1 MNILSTS
8 KTDNSLT
15 VVVRE
20 DNGKIQA
27 HSTTKANPRWNDII
41 DALRS
46 NDAVLLVDLMSV
58 KTLVERFTDANVD
71 IKDGNVF
78 FKGRP
83 LHGLDV
89 DRLLEYIR
97 DNVPY
102 QRLLRFLNLKQ
113 ANPSYRSINE
123 LYKFLEHREMTLTE
137 KGTIIGYK
145 GVREDYYSIM
155 GNTATV
161 MVSGTTDSG
170 GHILNKVGETVRC
183 DRSCVCDDYRQGCS
197 PGLHIGSLAY
207 AKGWGPRVMV
217 VEFDPADVVSVP
229 DDCECQKLRACAYK
243 VIGEY
248 SGSLVTELSPIAH
261 EATATEG
268 DAHEDDNDNDCFPGC
283 GCGEGEDESDTH
295 NTLSDG
301 EGDAS
306 ADGGAHVVGDDSD
319 DSAYGDGYDLGMKD
333 GKAHKARKH
342 HDTDEDDSS
351 LSVKEANY
359 IAGYNDG
366 YRKGRYNK

>member
-1 MNILSTS
+1 MNILSSS

-15 VVVRE
+15 VVVRDE
-20 DNGKIQA
+20 NGKIQA
-27 HSTTKANPRWNDII
+27 HSTTKSNPRWNDVLNAYR
-41 DALRS
+41 DGNAT
-46 NDAVLLVDLMSV
+46 LLVDLISV
-58 KTLVERFTDANVD
+58 KGLVERFTEANVE
-71 IKDGNVF
+71 IKDGNVL

-102 QRLLRFLNLKQ
+102 LRLLRFLERKQ
-113 ANPSYRSINE
+113 ANPSYRSLNE

-137 KGTIIGYK
+137 KGTVIGYK
-145 GVREDYYSIM
+145 GVRTDYYSIM

-161 MVSGTTDSG
+161 MISGRTDSG
-170 GHILNKVGETVRC
+170 GHILNEVGADVRC

-197 PGLHIGSLAY
+197 PGLHIGSLSY

-243 VIGEY
+243 VVGEY
-248 SGSLVTELSPIAH
+248 NGSLVTELNPLP
-261 EATATEG
+261 E
-268 DAHEDDNDNDCFPGC
+268 P
-283 GCGEGEDESDTH
+283 EDESDTH
-295 NTLSDG
+295 NTISDG
-301 EGDAS
+301 EEWDADEDDTEGCDDDAS
-306 ADGGAHVVGDDSD
+306 DDGGAHVVSDSD
-319 DSAYGDGYDLGMKD
+319 AYSDGYELGMKD

-342 HDTDEDDSS
+342 YVTDSDDES
-351 LSVKEANY
+351 LSEKEIAY
-359 IAGYNDG
+359 IRGYNDG

>member
-1 MNILSTS
+1 MTILSTS

-15 VVVRE
+15 VVVRGSPE
-20 DNGKIQA
+20 GDGRIQA
-27 HSTTKANPRWNDII
+27 YSTTKANPRWNDILN
-41 DALRS
+41 ALRS
-46 NDAVLLVDLMSV
+46 GDVNLLVELMSV
-58 KTLVERFTDANVD
+58 KTLVERFTDANVE
-71 IKDGNVF
+71 IKDNNVF

-89 DRLLEYIR
+89 DRLLEYVR

-102 QRLLRFLNLKQ
+102 VRLLRFLERKQ

-137 KGTIIGYK
+137 RGTVIGYK
-145 GVREDYYSIM
+145 GVSNNYYSIM

-161 MVSGTTDSG
+161 MISGETDSG
-170 GHILNKVGETVRC
+170 GHILNTVGADVRC

-197 PGLHIGSLAY
+197 PGLHIGSLEY

-229 DDCECQKLRACAYK
+229 DDCNCQKLRACAYK

-248 SGSLVTELSPIAH
+248 AGSLVTELNPVV
-261 EATATEG
+261 EETTDTEG
-268 DAHEDDNDNDCFPGC
+268 NDNENTGCFPGC
-283 GCGEGEDESDTH
+283 GCGGEEDT
-295 NTLSDG
+295 
-301 EGDAS
+301 E
-306 ADGGAHVVGDDSD
+306 DDSSGDTEDAFRD
-319 DSAYGDGYDLGMKD
+319 DYNDSYDDGFELGTKD

-342 HDTDEDDSS
+342 YSTDADNPK
-351 LSVKEANY
+351 LSVKEAAY
-359 IAGYNDG
+359 IRGYDSG
-366 YRKGRYNK
+366 YRSGRYNK

>member
-1 MNILSTS
+1 MTILSTS

-15 VVVRE
+15 VVVRGSPE
-20 DNGKIQA
+20 GDGRIQA
-27 HSTTKANPRWNDII
+27 YSTTKTNPRWNDIL

-46 NDAVLLVDLMSV
+46 GNAGLLVELMSV
-58 KTLVERFTDANVD
+58 KTLVEWFTDANVE

-102 QRLLRFLNLKQ
+102 TRLLRFLGRKQ

-137 KGTIIGYK
+137 RGTVIGYK
-145 GVREDYYSIM
+145 GVATDYFSIM

-161 MVSGTTDSG
+161 MISGETNSG
-170 GHILNKVGETVRC
+170 GHILNTVGADIRC

-197 PGLHIGSLAY
+197 PGLHIGSLSY
-207 AKGWGPRVMV
+207 AKDWGPRVMV

-248 SGSLVTELSPIAH
+248 KGSLVTELNPLLK
-261 EATATEG
+261 E
-268 DAHEDDNDNDCFPGC
+268 
-283 GCGEGEDESDTH
+283 EDESDTH

-301 EGDAS
+301 DDWPAEDDSGEAS
-306 ADGGAHVVGDDSD
+306 SDGGAHVVSD
-319 DSAYGDGYDLGMKD
+319 NDAYDDGYELGVKE

-342 HDTDEDDSS
+342 YVTDTDDES
-351 LSVKEANY
+351 LSDKEIDY
-359 IAGYNDG
+359 IRGYNDG

>member
-1 MNILSTS
+1 MIILSTS

-27 HSTTKANPRWNDII
+27 YSTTKDNPRWNDII
-41 DALRS
+41 NALRS
-46 NDAVLLVDLMSV
+46 GDAGLLVDLISI
-58 KTLVERFTDANVD
+58 KTLVERFTDANVN

-83 LHGLDV
+83 LRGLDV

-102 QRLLRFLNLKQ
+102 QRLLRFLDRKQ
-113 ANPSYRSINE
+113 SNPSYRSINE

-145 GVREDYYSIM
+145 GVASDYWSIM

-161 MVSGTTDSG
+161 MITGQTNSG
-170 GHILNKVGETVRC
+170 GHILNTVGADVRC

-229 DDCECQKLRACAYK
+229 YDCECQKLRACAYK
-243 VIGEY
+243 VVGEY
-248 SGSLVTELSPIAH
+248 SGSLVTELSSLDNK
-261 EATATEG
+261 ETVTDDDGNEDEG
-268 DAHEDDNDNDCFPGC
+268 EC
-283 GCGEGEDESDTH
+283 GCGYPLCEECR
-295 NTLSDG
+295 DG
-301 EGDAS
+301 DDAS
-306 ADGGAHVVGDDSD
+306 DDGGDHVVDDGGVLQAEAD
-319 DSAYGDGYDLGMKD
+319 AYNDGYDLGMKD
-333 GKAHKARKH
+333 GKAHTARKH
-342 HDTDEDDSS
+342 YTTDSEDES
-351 LSVKEANY
+351 LSNKEVAY
-359 IAGYNDG
+359 IGGYNDG

>member
-1 MNILSTS
+1 MNILSSS

-15 VVVRE
+15 VVVRGE
-20 DNGKIQA
+20 DGKIQA
-27 HSTTKANPRWNDII
+27 HSTTKSNPRWNDVLNAYR
-41 DALRS
+41 DGNA
-46 NDAVLLVDLMSV
+46 ALLVDLISV
-58 KTLVERFTDANVD
+58 KGLVERFTEANVE

-102 QRLLRFLNLKQ
+102 IRLLRFLELKQ
-113 ANPSYRSINE
+113 SNPSYRSINE

-137 KGTIIGYK
+137 RGTVIGYK

-161 MVSGTTDSG
+161 MISGTTNSG
-170 GHILNKVGETVRC
+170 GHILNKVGENVRC

-197 PGLHIGSLAY
+197 PGLHIGSLSY
-207 AKGWGPRVMV
+207 AKSWGPRVMV

-243 VIGEY
+243 VVGEY
-248 SGSLVTELSPIAH
+248 NGSLVTELSPLP
-261 EATATEG
+261 E
-268 DAHEDDNDNDCFPGC
+268 
-283 GCGEGEDESDTH
+283 EDESDTH

-301 EGDAS
+301 EGEDDGECGCDDDNDAS
-306 ADGGAHVVGDDSD
+306 DDGGAHVVSD
-319 DSAYGDGYDLGMKD
+319 NDAYEDGFDLGEKD

-342 HDTDEDDSS
+342 HATDTDDTS
-351 LSVKEANY
+351 LTTKEIAY
-359 IAGYNDG
+359 IRGYNAGYV
-366 YRKGRYNK
+366 YGRYKK

>member
-1 MNILSTS
+1 MNILSSS

-15 VVVRE
+15 VVVKG
-20 DNGKIQA
+20 DDGKIQA
-27 HSTTKANPRWNDII
+27 HSTTKSNPRWNDVLNAYR
-41 DALRS
+41 DRNA
-46 NDAVLLVDLMSV
+46 ALLVDLISV
-58 KTLVERFTDANVD
+58 RGLVERVTEANVE

-102 QRLLRFLNLKQ
+102 LRLLRFLERKQ
-113 ANPSYRSINE
+113 VNPSYRSINE

-137 KGTIIGYK
+137 EGTVIGYK
-145 GVREDYYSIM
+145 GVRNDYYSIM

-161 MVSGTTDSG
+161 ILSGTTDSG
-170 GHILNKVGETVRC
+170 GHILNAVGEKVRC
-183 DRSCVCDDYRQGCS
+183 DRSCVCDDYRKGCS

-207 AKGWGPRVMV
+207 AKDWGPRVMV

-229 DDCECQKLRACAYK
+229 DDCECQKLRACGYS

-248 SGSLVTELSPIAH
+248 NGSLVTELNPLP
-261 EATATEG
+261 
-268 DAHEDDNDNDCFPGC
+268 DQ
-283 GCGEGEDESDTH
+283 EDESDTH

-301 EGDAS
+301 DDWTDEDDDKDAS
-306 ADGGAHVVGDDSD
+306 ADGGAHVVSD
-319 DSAYGDGYDLGMKD
+319 HDAYNDGYELGVKE
-333 GKAHKARKH
+333 GKSHKARKH
-342 HDTDEDDSS
+342 YVTDTDDKS
-351 LSVKEANY
+351 LSEKEIAY
-359 IAGYNDG
+359 IRGYNDG
-366 YRKGRYNK
+366 YRKGRYNN

>member
-1 MNILSTS
+1 MTILSTS

-20 DNGKIQA
+20 NFGKTQVYT
-27 HSTTKANPRWNDII
+27 TTKTNPRWEDV
-41 DALRS
+41 LRAFRS
-46 NDAVLLVDLMSV
+46 GDTNLLVELMSV
-58 KTLVERFTDANVD
+58 KTLVERFTDGNVE

-78 FKGRP
+78 YKGRP
-83 LHGLDV
+83 LFGLDV

-102 QRLLRFLNLKQ
+102 LRLLRFLDRKQ

-137 KGTIIGYK
+137 QGTIIGYK
-145 GVREDYYSIM
+145 GVRDDYYSIM

-161 MVSGTTDSG
+161 MISGTTDSG
-170 GHILNKVGETVRC
+170 GHILNKVGENVRC

-197 PGLHIGSLAY
+197 PGLHIGSLSY
-207 AKGWGPRVMV
+207 AKSWGPRVMV

-243 VIGEY
+243 VVGEY
-248 SGSLVTELSPIAH
+248 NGSLVTELNPLVK
-261 EATATEG
+261 E
-268 DAHEDDNDNDCFPGC
+268 
-283 GCGEGEDESDTH
+283 EDENDTH
-295 NTLSDG
+295 NTLSDD
-301 EGDAS
+301 EADGDAS
-306 ADGGAHVVGDDSD
+306 ADGGAHVVQGNDVNEAYDD
-319 DSAYGDGYDLGMKD
+319 GFELGVKE
-333 GKAHKARKH
+333 GKAHKARRH
-342 HDTDEDDSS
+342 YVTDADDSS
-351 LSVKEANY
+351 LTTSEVAY
-359 IAGYNDG
+359 IRGYNDG

>member
-20 DNGKIQA
+20 NDGKIQTY
-27 HSTTKANPRWNDII
+27 STTKANLRWNDILN
-41 DALRS
+41 AWRGNNAS
-46 NDAVLLVDLMSV
+46 LLVDLMSV
-58 KTLVERFTDANVD
+58 KTLVERFTDSNVD

-89 DRLLEYIR
+89 DRLLEYVR

-102 QRLLRFLNLKQ
+102 LRLLRFLERKH
-113 ANPSYRSINE
+113 ANPSHRSINE

-137 KGTIIGYK
+137 RGTVIGYK
-145 GVREDYYSIM
+145 GVRSDYYSIM
-155 GNTATV
+155 GNTATI
-161 MVSGTTDSG
+161 MVSGQTDTG
-170 GHILNKVGETVRC
+170 GHILNKVGENVRC
-183 DRSCVCDDYRQGCS
+183 ERSCVCDDYRQGCS
-197 PGLHIGSLAY
+197 PGLHIGSLEY

-229 DDCECQKLRACAYK
+229 DDCNCQKLRACAYQ
-243 VIGEY
+243 VVGEY
-248 SGSLVTELSPIAH
+248 NGSLVTELSSTGN

-268 DAHEDDNDNDCFPGC
+268 DSHEDDDGEYCLPGC
-283 GCGEGEDESDTH
+283 GCEDST
-295 NTLSDG
+295 
-301 EGDAS
+301 GDAS
-306 ADGGAHVVGDDSD
+306 NDGGNHVVSDEGAYDDSF
-319 DSAYGDGYDLGMKD
+319 DLGVKD

-342 HDTDEDDSS
+342 HATDSDDKS
-351 LSVKEANY
+351 LTFKELAY
-359 IAGYNDG
+359 INGYNAGY
-366 YRKGRYNK
+366 RSGRYNK